1 MTPIHK
7 AVGDFSHWSQFA
19 IAAQTMIFG
28 VYRQL
33 GRDRSAAQNQ
43 LWEK

>member
-28 VYRQL
+28 YRQL

-43 LWEK
+43 LWEM